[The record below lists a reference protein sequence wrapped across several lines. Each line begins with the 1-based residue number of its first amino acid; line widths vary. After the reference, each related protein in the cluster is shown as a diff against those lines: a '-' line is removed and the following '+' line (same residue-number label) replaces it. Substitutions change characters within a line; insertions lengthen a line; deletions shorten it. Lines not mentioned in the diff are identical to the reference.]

1 MARLPKVKL
10 VIGMPKGVAMRGV
23 DNGDSVWDMGHLREP
38 GMELAKDIVN
48 ALRAKGYECKLYIN
62 REVDEEY

>member
-10 VIGMPKGVAMRGV
+10 VVGLPKGVALRGT
-23 DNGDSVWDMGHLREP
+23 DNGDASWDMGTVRDA

-48 ALRAKGYECKLYIN
+48 ALRATGYECKLYIN